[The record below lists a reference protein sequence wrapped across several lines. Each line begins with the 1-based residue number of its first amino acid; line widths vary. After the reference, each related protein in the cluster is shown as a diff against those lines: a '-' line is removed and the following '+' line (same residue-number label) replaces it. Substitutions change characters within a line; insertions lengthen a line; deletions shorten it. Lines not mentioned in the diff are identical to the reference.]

1 MGRIRAFVIPT
12 GGPQS
17 GLKWRNLFKQI
28 SRLRFAPEGQ
38 APLEMTTLGTLKNVR
53 LPQSLRS
60 FAMTE
65 GALRSEFYAI
75 ELLF

>member
-1 MGRIRAFVIPT
+1 MGNAFFL
-12 GGPQS
+12 
-17 GLKWRNLFKQI
+17 LKVT
-28 SRLRFAPEGQ
+28 S
-38 APLEMTTLGTLKNVR
+38 GTLENGR

-75 ELLF
+75 EPLL